1 MPKYRITITE
11 TVSQTSFVD
20 VEAADELAAL
30 EIFKD
35 DDLQFEL
42 DYTHIPGRDEVLT
55 RELYSIVPHEPLIS
69 HEPRTAGTKRPPK
82 QA

>member
-1 MPKYRITITE
+1 MPKYRITIIE

-55 RELYSIVPHEPLIS
+55 RELYSIAPHEPK
-69 HEPRTAGTKRPPK
+69 HEPYSL
-82 QA
+82 